1 MQTLIIELEN
11 KFTGELTITKEYST
25 DATPQKERFIK
36 HTKSMKWL
44 MGDWNVSRC
53 YIQTYTET
61 K

>member
-11 KFTGELTITKEYST
+11 KFTGKLMITKEYST
-25 DATPQKERFIK
+25 NATAQKDRFIN
-36 HTKSMKWL
+36 HTKSFKWL

-53 YIQTYTET
+53 YIET

>member
-1 MQTLIIELEN
+1 METLIIELEN
-11 KFTGELTITKEYST
+11 KFTGKLMITKEYST
-25 DATPQKERFIK
+25 NATQKKERFIK

-53 YIQTYTET
+53 YIET

>member
-11 KFTGELTITKEYST
+11 KFTGKLMTTKEYST
-25 DATPQKERFIK
+25 NATAQKERFIN
-36 HTKSMKWL
+36 HTKSFKWL

-53 YIQTYTET
+53 YIET